1 MYKSVLLA
9 VDASRYSE
17 VCMRYALEYSK
28 WLGAQITI
36 LSVVDRKEF
45 AIVYPYY
52 YPTADFPPV
61 FDESVFEKNE
71 LLSKQWERAENLLN
85 RIQEEC
91 RKAGLTARCE
101 IREGIVTDMILEE
114 AKCCDLL
121 FLGQRGAGADFSTGL
136 LGSNLESVIR
146 RSDIPVIVTPHSY
159 RTLQRIL
166 VCFDGGEYSVKT
178 LRSAAHLYACCPHNS
193 IKMKL
198 LVVHED
204 EIEARQVA
212 DKALKYLD
220 AYQLRDILEIR
231 QGDPAEQIVAAA
243 KEDDV
248 DLVAMGAY
256 GHARV
261 RELVLGSTTE
271 CVLRNINRAVLLQ
284 H

>member
-1 MYKSVLLA
+1 
-9 VDASRYSE
+9 
-17 VCMRYALEYSK
+17 
-28 WLGAQITI
+28 
-36 LSVVDRKEF
+36 
-45 AIVYPYY
+45 
-52 YPTADFPPV
+52 
-61 FDESVFEKNE
+61 
-71 LLSKQWERAENLLN
+71 
-85 RIQEEC
+85 
-91 RKAGLTARCE
+91 
-101 IREGIVTDMILEE
+101 
-114 AKCCDLL
+114 
-121 FLGQRGAGADFSTGL
+121 
-136 LGSNLESVIR
+136 
-146 RSDIPVIVTPHSY
+146 
-159 RTLQRIL
+159 
-166 VCFDGGEYSVKT
+166 
-178 LRSAAHLYACCPHNS
+178 LRSAAHLYAYCPQNS

-204 EIEARQVA
+204 EVEARQVA